1 MGESA
6 AGDATAPDRLFVD
19 LSHWRKIA
27 VSGPGVLVWLGALV
41 TADLS
46 DVAPGRAVHAQLT
59 PAAGDP
65 DIRFTVAA
73 PGGSLLLLQDPE
85 GAAVDAALSPH
96 AAPADIVVQ
105 DRTAEL
111 ALFAF
116 PGRSRPPDAAG
127 TAFSVPS
134 CLGTGV
140 DVLAMADDHDRLLS
154 SLQRRFTAM
163 SAVDATQ
170 PQTGLAGLT

>member
-1 MGESA
+1 MGQPA
-6 AGDATAPDRLFVD
+6 AGDATAPERLFAD

-27 VSGPGVLVWLGALV
+27 VSGSGVLAWLGALV

-46 DVAPGRAVHAQLT
+46 DVAPGRAVQAQLSA
-59 PAAGDP
+59 AAGNP
-65 DIRFTVAA
+65 AIRFTVAA
-73 PGGSLLLLQDPE
+73 PGGSLLLLQDPD
-85 GAAVDAALSPH
+85 GAAVDTALAPYAARAGILLE
-96 AAPADIVVQ
+96 
-105 DRTAEL
+105 DRTADL

-127 TAFSVPS
+127 TAFSIPS

-154 SLQRRFTAM
+154 SLQRRFTAVG
-163 SAVDATQ
+163 AEDITP
-170 PQTGLAGLT
+170 PQTGSASLR

>member
-6 AGDATAPDRLFVD
+6 AGDATAPERLFVD

-116 PGRSRPPDAAG
+116 PGRSRPPTPRAPPSRSRRAWAPAWTCWQWPTTTTGSCPPCSAG
-127 TAFSVPS
+127 S
-134 CLGTGV
+134 
-140 DVLAMADDHDRLLS
+140 
-154 SLQRRFTAM
+154 RR
-163 SAVDATQ
+163 
-170 PQTGLAGLT
+170 